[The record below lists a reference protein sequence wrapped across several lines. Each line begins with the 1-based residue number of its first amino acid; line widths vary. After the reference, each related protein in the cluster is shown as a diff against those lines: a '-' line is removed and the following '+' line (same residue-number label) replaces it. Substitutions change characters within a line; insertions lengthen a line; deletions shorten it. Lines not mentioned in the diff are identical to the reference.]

1 MNDIVVL
8 AYKILTTDITNSY
21 GVLGHTISCK
31 RWDIHIVVT
40 DQRQAIIWINAGI
53 MFIGR
58 LGTDIQEITFEF
70 VVKKLAAILYRFV
83 QYPEWRGRRFTWTMN
98 MYDVRIVT

>member
-8 AYKILTTDITNSY
+8 AYKILTTDITNIY
-21 GVLGHTISCK
+21 GVLGQTISCK

-40 DQRQAIIWINAGI
+40 DRRQAIIWINAGI

-70 VVKKLAAILYRFV
+70 VVKKLAAILYRPQCINVFNH
-83 QYPEWRGRRFTWTMN
+83 YLASLA
-98 MYDVRIVT
+98 